1 MSEENI
7 EEEVTQKE
15 AVDQVVEDND
25 VDQKPLLDKNGKI
38 LAGVL
43 VAVIVI
49 WGGYW
54 GYQKFISE
62 PAELAAHD
70 DLWYPEA
77 MLHFNEDY
85 TSAIQGDTGLVYDG
99 FESIIGD
106 IEGTQA
112 GLIAQYDLGIAY
124 LNNGDYALARE
135 TLNGVDFGDVMV
147 TTVVKGAIGDSYMQE
162 NDASNALKYYT
173 EAIEYSSNSF
183 TCPIYLK
190 KSGFANEILG
200 NYKEAV
206 VLYERIK
213 TEFPIS
219 DEARTI
225 DKYIVKAKS
234 KA

>member
-7 EEEVTQKE
+7 EEEVTQTE
-15 AVDQVVEDND
+15 AVEQVVEDAEGE
-25 VDQKPLLDKNGKI
+25 QKPLLDKNGKI
-38 LAGVL
+38 LGGVL

-49 WGGYW
+49 FGGYW

-62 PAELAAHD
+62 PAELAAHE

-85 TSAIQGDTGLVYDG
+85 ESAIQGDTGLIYEG
-99 FESIIGD
+99 FANIVDEID
-106 IEGTQA
+106 GTQA
-112 GLIAQYDLGIAY
+112 GLIAKYDLGIAY
-124 LNNGDYALARE
+124 LNNDEYALARE

-162 NDASNALKYYT
+162 NDANNALKYYS
-173 EAIEYSSNSF
+173 EAVANSDNSF

-200 NYKEAV
+200 NYNEAV
-206 VLYERIK
+206 ALYERIK

-219 DEARTI
+219 EEARTI

-234 KA
+234 KV